1 LPQAGFPLW
10 TTLAL
15 ALVLGLRHALEPDHV
30 AAVSTFSSHER
41 NPIHS
46 SLLGAYWGV
55 GHTAALLA
63 FGMAIAM
70 FRLALTPLIVRDLD
84 FVVGVMLIGLG
95 VNVLVK
101 LNRGG
106 IAVHVHT
113 HEHDGQRHSHLHIHA
128 GSSAHE
134 HEHRLFR
141 VAGKPFLVGVVHG
154 LAGTGAVMLMIVTV
168 IPSLLLATGFLL
180 VFGVGVIG
188 SMMAMSLLMS
198 VPGAFTV
205 KRTLG
210 VERAVQVASGIF
222 SLGLGLY
229 LAGSVGFEVF
239 KKFNS

>member
-1 LPQAGFPLW
+1 LPHADFPLW

-41 NPIHS
+41 NPMHS

-55 GHTAALLA
+55 GHTVALLV
-63 FGMAIAM
+63 FGMAIAV

-84 FVVGVMLIGLG
+84 FIVGLMLIALG
-95 VNVLVK
+95 INVFLK
-101 LNRGG
+101 LNQGG
-106 IAVHVHT
+106 LTVHVHT

-128 GSSAHE
+128 GSSEHA
-134 HEHRLFR
+134 HEHRLLR
-141 VAGKPFLVGVVHG
+141 VAGKPFMVGIVHG

-168 IPSLLLATGFLL
+168 IPSLLIATGFLL

-198 VPGAFTV
+198 IPGAFTV
-205 KRTLG
+205 KRTMG
-210 VERAVQVASGIF
+210 IERAVRVASGLF
-222 SLGLGLY
+222 SLGFGLY
-229 LAGSVGFEVF
+229 LAGSVGLEVVQ
-239 KKFNS
+239 KFRS